1 MKTKQKKAGN
11 AAMAGNWHLSPEP
24 ETFAALERIQR
35 AWGGTMGHAV
45 TAVLDLW
52 AVHEVAH
59 AEELQRLVGKLHPA
73 HAGQS
78 LLALPPH
85 VFADGLRAMDA
96 LHGEPEARA

>member
-11 AAMAGNWHLSPEP
+11 GALAGNWHLSPEP

-52 AVHEVAH
+52 ATHEVQQ
-59 AEELQRLVGKLHPA
+59 AEELQRLVGKIHPT
-73 HAGQS
+73 HAGRP

-85 VFADGLRAMDA
+85 VFMDGLKARDA
-96 LHGEPEARA
+96 LHGIPEGHA

>member
-1 MKTKQKKAGN
+1 MKTKQRKAGN
-11 AAMAGNWHLSPEP
+11 GSIAGNWQLSPEP

-52 AVHEVAH
+52 ASQEVAH

-73 HAGQS
+73 HAGRP
-78 LLALPPH
+78 LLSLPPH
-85 VFADGLRAMDA
+85 VFTDGLRAMDA
-96 LHGEPEARA
+96 LHGEPEGRA